1 MQIQGP
7 MNLSNIVSPKTAKPP
22 QKAHWAFPRK
32 FTRAAIRNRIEM
44 RALKKLGVIPK
55 SPKNTMR

>member
-1 MQIQGP
+1 

-32 FTRAAIRNRIEM
+32 FTRAVIQNRIEM